1 MFNFGS
7 LIVNF
12 LHQEDFSFKAVL
24 NIGILIKMKKI
35 FKRSHKI
42 RTESESTDL
51 ELQSLDNIHQ
61 NRSRKKE
68 KDRQLKLNRILL
80 MLGLFYF
87 LTTTVETS
95 AFFIGTVYRD
105 VWMEF
110 QGRYT
115 YSAYNFPLDLG
126 FVTLLSE
133 HNLKITKKVSFYNI
147 ASEASYLYF

>member
-1 MFNFGS
+1 MF
-7 LIVNF
+7 
-12 LHQEDFSFKAVL
+12 

-42 RTESESTDL
+42 RTDL
-51 ELQSLDNIHQ
+51 ELQSLDNVHQ
-61 NRSRKKE
+61 NSRKKE

-110 QGRYT
+110 QGRY
-115 YSAYNFPLDLG
+115 SAYNFPLDLVC
-126 FVTLLSE
+126 VTLMI
-133 HNLKITKKVSFYNI
+133 IT
-147 ASEASYLYF
+147 

>member
-1 MFNFGS
+1 MVS
-7 LIVNF
+7 QLSILHTKTYLF
-12 LHQEDFSFKAVL
+12 LKAVL

-51 ELQSLDNIHQ
+51 ELQSLDNVHQ
-61 NRSRKKE
+61 NSRKKE

-110 QGRYT
+110 QGRY
-115 YSAYNFPLDLG
+115 SAYNFPLDLVC
-126 FVTLLSE
+126 VTLMI
-133 HNLKITKKVSFYNI
+133 ITWEFFFPGAHSWP
-147 ASEASYLYF
+147 

>member
-1 MFNFGS
+1 MVS
-7 LIVNF
+7 QLSILHTKTYLF
-12 LHQEDFSFKAVL
+12 LKAVL
-24 NIGILIKMKKI
+24 NIGILIQMKKI

-51 ELQSLDNIHQ
+51 ELQSLDNVHQ
-61 NRSRKKE
+61 NSRKKE

-110 QGRYT
+110 QGRY
-115 YSAYNFPLDLG
+115 SAYNFPLDLVC
-126 FVTLLSE
+126 VTLMI
-133 HNLKITKKVSFYNI
+133 IT
-147 ASEASYLYF
+147 

>member
-1 MFNFGS
+1 
-7 LIVNF
+7 
-12 LHQEDFSFKAVL
+12 
-24 NIGILIKMKKI
+24 MKKI

-51 ELQSLDNIHQ
+51 ELQSLDNVHQ
-61 NRSRKKE
+61 NSRKKE

-87 LTTTVETS
+87 LTT

-110 QGRYT
+110 QGRY
-115 YSAYNFPLDLG
+115 SAYNFPLDLVC
-126 FVTLLSE
+126 VTLMI
-133 HNLKITKKVSFYNI
+133 IT
-147 ASEASYLYF
+147 

>member
-1 MFNFGS
+1 MF
-7 LIVNF
+7 
-12 LHQEDFSFKAVL
+12 

-51 ELQSLDNIHQ
+51 ELQSLDNVHQ
-61 NRSRKKE
+61 NSRKKE

-110 QGRYT
+110 QGRYNP
-115 YSAYNFPLDLG
+115 YNFPLDLVC
-126 FVTLLSE
+126 VTLMI
-133 HNLKITKKVSFYNI
+133 IT
-147 ASEASYLYF
+147 